1 MTIDE
6 KTLIAARIHAVDR
19 TTRLLLQVDEA
30 EERKRRR
37 AKIEAMAKA
46 HGTTPELMFTSF
58 IPAAKG

>member
-30 EERKRRR
+30 QVRKERADRIR
-37 AKIEAMAKA
+37 AMAQA
-46 HGTTPELMFTSF
+46 HGTTPQAMFTGI
-58 IPAAKG
+58 IPLAKG